1 MNLTENKWID
11 RMIFCLKWGFD
22 EKMQKQDRIWVIRH
36 TVFPDEPSNT
46 ARNVLQIP
54 ANSTQKT
61 KDILID
67 DSIGK
72 EDVMLPPS
80 S

>member
-1 MNLTENKWID
+1 
-11 RMIFCLKWGFD
+11 
-22 EKMQKQDRIWVIRH
+22 MQKQDRIWVIRH

-54 ANSTQKT
+54 ENSTQKR
-61 KDILID
+61 KDILIG
-67 DSIGK
+67 DSIEK

>member
-1 MNLTENKWID
+1 
-11 RMIFCLKWGFD
+11 
-22 EKMQKQDRIWVIRH
+22 MQKQDRIWVIRH

-54 ANSTQKT
+54 ANSTQK
-61 KDILID
+61 KDILIG
-67 DSIGK
+67 DSIEK